1 VKKGVTVQFLFAVMQ
16 GITAVAMIILAI
28 SLQFNFFNSQTALNA
43 PQDAISFYVVV
54 LAIFGFVFLT
64 SGLFLIYEWWE
75 SM

>member
-1 VKKGVTVQFLFAVMQ
+1 MQ
-16 GITAVAMIILAI
+16 GITAVVMIILAI
-28 SLQFNFFNSQTALNA
+28 SLQFNFFNSQTVLNA

-54 LAIFGFVFLT
+54 LAIFGFVFLI